1 MKNNKFKYQW
11 YHRCA
16 LRLNEILNNLWTAE
30 SIYLI
35 TITYLYKFRKKKLVP
50 HQIIHETPNTSTN
63 FNNSLLSGETF
74 ANLNLQIQV
83 PTYWVRHTKK
93 MIEDYFAKA
102 NRCKY
107 TIILNHLSEINFK
120 SSNIFLYNKSIR
132 WRYTSFNGGSLNL
145 QRVKRTNFK
154 VWSLPRSSSL
164 QRMSTSR
171 YASILSSTFKAMNFL
186 RWVTVAW
193 DEQRRYLLWSCSSCW
208 APHSKQMFT
217 YVNPKH
223 MSLEK

>member
-1 MKNNKFKYQW
+1 MLIMHAPAFMDLNVYFHSRKSYVPVQPVKNNKFKYQW

-93 MIEDYFAKA
+93 MIEDYF
-102 NRCKY
+102 CK
-107 TIILNHLSEINFK
+107 
-120 SSNIFLYNKSIR
+120 
-132 WRYTSFNGGSLNL
+132 
-145 QRVKRTNFK
+145 
-154 VWSLPRSSSL
+154 
-164 QRMSTSR
+164 
-171 YASILSSTFKAMNFL
+171 
-186 RWVTVAW
+186 
-193 DEQRRYLLWSCSSCW
+193 
-208 APHSKQMFT
+208 SKQM
-217 YVNPKH
+217 
-223 MSLEK
+223 